1 MYKVS
6 STEDSPINFSE
17 LAEIP
22 KPFGHVISARITSE
36 NPDEGFK
43 PTSGTLQDLNFKSS
57 KNVWGYFRLLLCS
70 LNIFLILFAPQC
82 GQLGRFAR
90 VCRQPVWP
98 LLQLGRDQGAGQ
110 GEPGGGSEG
119 AQDQGGLQDHRGA
132 SHHDSGEEGV
142 QGQQL

>member
-6 STEDSPINFSE
+6 STEDFPINFSE

-70 LNIFLILFAPQC
+70 LNIFLILFVLQC
-82 GQLGRFAR
+82 CQLGRFA
-90 VCRQPVWP
+90 
-98 LLQLGRDQGAGQ
+98 
-110 GEPGGGSEG
+110 
-119 AQDQGGLQDHRGA
+119 
-132 SHHDSGEEGV
+132 
-142 QGQQL
+142 

>member
-1 MYKVS
+1 MKSIRQMYKVS

-57 KNVWGYFRLLLCS
+57 KNVWGYFRLLICF
-70 LNIFLILFAPQC
+70 NI
-82 GQLGRFAR
+82 
-90 VCRQPVWP
+90 
-98 LLQLGRDQGAGQ
+98 
-110 GEPGGGSEG
+110 
-119 AQDQGGLQDHRGA
+119 
-132 SHHDSGEEGV
+132 
-142 QGQQL
+142 